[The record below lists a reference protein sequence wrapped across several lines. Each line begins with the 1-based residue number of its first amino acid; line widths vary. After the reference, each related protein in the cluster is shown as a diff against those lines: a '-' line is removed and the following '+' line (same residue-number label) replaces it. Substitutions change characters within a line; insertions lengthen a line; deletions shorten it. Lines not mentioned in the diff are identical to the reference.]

1 MKALINHLHHTFFS
15 FFEKNLLK
23 RGQRKKRKYSC
34 FWKCGWHKKSS
45 PQRPQIYFFKSIFRR
60 YSLFF
65 FSFFCFFDY
74 CFFCLFVRCFLKW
87 KMYILIHIWLCGR
100 VSDKKSFNK
109 PISGNK
115 TTFFGLGCA
124 SNASSEKSVVNLY
137 TKRFVFFPLNGRH
150 MPRRFLACI

>member
-45 PQRPQIYFFKSIFRR
+45 PQRPQIYFLNRFSGDI
-60 YSLFF
+60 L
-65 FSFFCFFDY
+65 FSFLVFFV
-74 CFFCLFVRCFLKW
+74 FLIIVFVCLFVRCFLKL
-87 KMYILIHIWLCGR
+87 KMYILIYIWPCGR

-150 MPRRFLACI
+150 MPKRFLACI

>member
-34 FWKCGWHKKSS
+34 FWKCGWRKKSS

-150 MPRRFLACI
+150 MPRRFLVCI